1 MNILQNKTL
10 TLTSKAFRR
19 LATTITSSSKNDS
32 KYSSKMQVIQRLEKG
47 VLVANLRP
55 LWELVD
61 NYRTW
66 FDSLFIRDWRV
77 IILQAK
83 PPFVF

>member
-1 MNILQNKTL
+1 
-10 TLTSKAFRR
+10 
-19 LATTITSSSKNDS
+19 
-32 KYSSKMQVIQRLEKG
+32 MQVIQRLEKG
-47 VLVANLRP
+47 VLGANLRP

-66 FDSLFIRDWRV
+66 FDSLFIKDWRV